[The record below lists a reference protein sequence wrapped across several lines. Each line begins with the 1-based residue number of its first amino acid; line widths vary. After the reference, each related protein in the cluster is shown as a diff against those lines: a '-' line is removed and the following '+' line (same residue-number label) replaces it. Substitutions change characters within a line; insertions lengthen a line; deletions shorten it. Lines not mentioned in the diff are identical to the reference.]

1 MDKHTG
7 KKSRKN
13 KSDTKDYTNNR
24 EEYAKDNEFG
34 KEKGNKP
41 CKENQE

>member
-13 KSDTKDYTNNR
+13 KSDNKDYTNNR

-41 CKENQE
+41 CKKSQE